1 MKIVV
6 VNINAAFKDVE
17 DFCNQK
23 FGLGINF
30 ISSKDKLT
38 TDVLKAIDPSYVF
51 FLHWSYLIPEE
62 VFSQFEC
69 IVFHMTDL
77 PYGRGGS
84 PLQNLI
90 VQGHKSTKLS
100 AIKVEDG
107 IDTGDVYLKKDLD
120 LSGTASEIFQRAGVL
135 MKEMIVEIIEQNIL
149 PKKQEGEVVLF
160 KRRKPEEGNIAH
172 LQSAESV
179 YDYIRMLDAV
189 GYPHAFL
196 ETENFRIEF
205 ANANLES
212 KDIIN
217 AHVRIIKK

>member
-6 VNINAAFKDVE
+6 VNINPAFKDVE
-17 DFCNQK
+17 DFCTQK
-23 FGLGINF
+23 FGLDINF

-38 TDVLKAIDPSYVF
+38 VGVLKAIDPSYVF
-51 FLHWSYLIPEE
+51 FLHWSYLIPQE
-62 VFSQFEC
+62 VFSQFKC

-90 VQGHKSTKLS
+90 VRGHKSTKLS

-107 IDTGDVYLKKDLD
+107 IDTGDVYLKKDLS
-120 LSGTASEIFQRAGVL
+120 LNGSASEIFKRTGEL
-135 MKEMIVEIIEQNIL
+135 MKEMITEIVDQNPI
-149 PKKQEGEVVLF
+149 PKKQDGEVVLF
-160 KRRKPEEGNIAH
+160 KRRKPEEGNIQH
-172 LQSAESV
+172 LQSIESV
-179 YDYIRMLDAV
+179 FDYIRMLDAT

-196 ETENFRIEF
+196 ETDHFRIEF
-205 ANANLES
+205 TNANLEPQ
-212 KDIIN
+212 DIIN